1 MIFTS
6 GRAKMRRQKVSQ
18 TMRIKTEKK
27 LSVKTFDID
36 KGLGSPLWFRGLEP
50 AFQCRGHRS
59 NPWLGT
65 WDPTCR
71 GVPKP
76 TCLNREVSLVQ
87 LLSTHAP
94 ELVLEQQE
102 QPTCGNSRK
111 PLHSNKD
118 SVQTPKVLLV
128 SAKATFGRASRELT
142 GRREESRG
150 KKALLCS

>member
-1 MIFTS
+1 M
-6 GRAKMRRQKVSQ
+6 
-18 TMRIKTEKK
+18 
-27 LSVKTFDID
+27 
-36 KGLGSPLWFRGLEP
+36 
-50 AFQCRGHRS
+50 
-59 NPWLGT
+59 
-65 WDPTCR
+65 
-71 GVPKP
+71 
-76 TCLNREVSLVQ
+76 SLVQ

-128 SAKATFGRASRELT
+128 SAKAPSGRASRELT

-150 KKALLCS
+150 KKHCFALKAVGSR

>member
-65 WDPTCR
+65 
-71 GVPKP
+71 
-76 TCLNREVSLVQ
+76 
-87 LLSTHAP
+87 
-94 ELVLEQQE
+94 
-102 QPTCGNSRK
+102 
-111 PLHSNKD
+111 
-118 SVQTPKVLLV
+118 
-128 SAKATFGRASRELT
+128 
-142 GRREESRG
+142 
-150 KKALLCS
+150 